1 METDVFMEHRK
12 ACTTIC
18 HNSILK
24 FIALDKKAVIADYR
38 RYRNAADNIKEVAD
52 IVAEDNKSLL

>member
-1 METDVFMEHRK
+1 MEHRK
-12 ACTTIC
+12 VCTTIC

-24 FIALDKKAVIADYR
+24 FIALDKKAVIVDYR

>member
-1 METDVFMEHRK
+1 MEHRK
-12 ACTTIC
+12 VCTTIC

-24 FIALDKKAVIADYR
+24 FIALVLIWDKKAVIADYR